1 MSKKTRGTTK
11 DANRRRERHA
21 RSERARRL
29 AQFYR
34 AGAEFITGRLFA
46 SRPVL
51 GRDVVLKFNG
61 QEIKAV
67 PASVL
72 DWHTGPG
79 VH

>member
-21 RSERARRL
+21 RKMERYLPDVWQIRQRH
-29 AQFYR
+29 
-34 AGAEFITGRLFA
+34 GGRLGKA
-46 SRPVL
+46 LGCVR
-51 GRDVVLKFNG
+51 GRDVVLKLDG
-61 QEIKAV
+61 HEIHAV